1 VVDQNLTLFNEIY
14 DQTYDKVLRYVIS
27 KCGNTNDIADIVQ
40 ETYLELYQTIVKRG
54 ASYIKNPGA
63 FVLQLA
69 KAKVYKHYS
78 LMEKLKRILPRVT
91 LGRED
96 APPAPEEV
104 QVHEAF
110 VNSATV
116 REIWTLLQG
125 QDQQVQKIFYL
136 YYYCGLKLREISREL
151 DLHES
156 TVKHKLYR
164 TLAELRKFYREE
176 AN

>member
-1 VVDQNLTLFNEIY
+1 MVDQNLTLFNEIY
-14 DQTYDKVLRYVIS
+14 DQTYEKVLRYVIS
-27 KCGNTNDIADIVQ
+27 KCGNTSDIADIIQ
-40 ETYLELYQTIVKRG
+40 ETYLELYQTILKRG
-54 ASYIKNPGA
+54 ATYINNPGA
-63 FVLQLA
+63 FMLQLA

-78 LMEKLKRILPRVT
+78 LAEKLKRLLPRISPD
-91 LGRED
+91 REI
-96 APPAPEEV
+96 APPALEEV
-104 QVHEAF
+104 QVHEAY
-110 VNSATV
+110 VNSATI

-164 TLAELRKFYREE
+164 TLAELRKFYGKE

>member
-1 VVDQNLTLFNEIY
+1 MVDQNLTLFNEIY

-27 KCGNTNDIADIVQ
+27 KCGNTSDIADIVQ
-40 ETYLELYQTIVKRG
+40 ETYLELYLTIVKRG
-54 ASYIKNPGA
+54 AEYINNPGA
-63 FVLQLA
+63 FVMQLA

-78 LMEKLKRILPRVT
+78 LVEKLKTLLPQVSQ
-91 LGRED
+91 GRED

-104 QVHEAF
+104 QVHEAY
-110 VNSATV
+110 VNGITIQ
-116 REIWTLLQG
+116 EIWTLLQS

-136 YYYCGLKLREISREL
+136 YYYCGLKLREISKEL

-164 TLAELRKFYREE
+164 TLAGIRKFYGKE

>member
-1 VVDQNLTLFNEIY
+1 MVDQNLTLFNEIY

-54 ASYIKNPGA
+54 AAYIKNPGA

-78 LMEKLKRILPRVT
+78 LMEKLKRILPRSPWQ
-91 LGRED
+91 RRC
-96 APPAPEEV
+96 APAPEEV

-116 REIWTLLQG
+116 GKSGPCSGPGPASPEDLLPLLLLRPQIAGNQQG
-125 QDQQVQKIFYL
+125 A
-136 YYYCGLKLREISREL
+136 RPP
-151 DLHES
+151 
-156 TVKHKLYR
+156 
-164 TLAELRKFYREE
+164 
-176 AN
+176 